1 MNKKKLIIINGTMGV
16 GKTTV
21 SRSLY
26 KNLARS
32 FWLDGD
38 SCWHMNPFIV
48 NEENKNMVIENI
60 CFILNNFIKNSLAD
74 YIIFNWVIQ
83 TDEIMNF
90 VLDNLNLKNTEVYK
104 ITLMCSEEYLVQRI
118 IKDIGDGIRSSESIK
133 RSLDNLKLYNRMD
146 TIKVNTD
153 NKSIDSVVQEI
164 IEIVGSSRIL
174 NGSIRE

>member
-1 MNKKKLIIINGTMGV
+1 MDKKKLIIINGTMGV

-26 KNLARS
+26 KYLENS

-38 SCWHMNPFIV
+38 SCWYMNPFGV

-60 CFILNNFIKNSLAD
+60 SFILNNFIKNSMSD

-90 VLDNLNLKNTEVYK
+90 VLDNLNLQHTEVYK
-104 ITLMCSEEYLVQRI
+104 ITLMCSEDYLVQRI
-118 IKDIGDGIRSSESIK
+118 AKDIADGIRDCDSIK
-133 RSLDNLKLYNRMD
+133 RSLDNLRLYSRMD

-153 NKSIDSVVQEI
+153 NKSVDAVIKEI
-164 IEIVGSSRIL
+164 IEIVK
-174 NGSIRE
+174 